1 MIVHLHELEPNQE
14 ADVFALLTDKEMAKT
29 KDGKPFIRVTF
40 RDAHRE
46 VRFPVWSDTVL
57 YKEIKAIKPGTA
69 CKLRAV
75 YQIDRTYGTQLAILR
90 IREVED
96 ADVQDGYN
104 PVLLRPASPFSAD
117 KMLDDLQSLAT
128 QQLGKGKLLRMVT
141 KILKDARRIL
151 LYGVASRQHHHNY
164 IGGLLEHTL
173 SVTKIAVALV
183 DHYHEMYPTRKK
195 EFSRPLVV
203 AGAILHDIGK
213 IREYE
218 PQVGSFHH
226 STAGE
231 LIGHAILGRDIVRE
245 AAKECELEPAVQTHL
260 EHIIVS
266 HQRFADWGAAKP
278 PMSLEAM
285 IVHHA
290 DSCDALIG
298 CFWNI
303 FSQDPTE
310 HPLTSKKNVIGYP
323 LLKPP
328 SASLFEDDIR
338 TEEGR

>member
-1 MIVHLHELEPNQE
+1 MIVHLYELEPNQE
-14 ADVFALLTDKEMAKT
+14 ADVFALLTEKELAKT
-29 KDGKPFIRVTF
+29 KEGKPYFRVTF

-57 YKEIKAIKPGTA
+57 YKEIKALKTGTA
-69 CKLRAV
+69 CKLRTV
-75 YQIDRTYGTQLAILR
+75 YRIDRNFGPQLDIHK

-96 ADVQDGYN
+96 ADVHDGYD
-104 PVLLRPASPFSAD
+104 PVRLRPASPFSAD
-117 KMLDDLQSLAT
+117 VMFDDLQALVE
-128 QQLGKGKLLRMVT
+128 QHLGNGTLSHLVT
-141 KILKDARRIL
+141 KVLKEHRATL
-151 LYGVASRQHHHNY
+151 LSGVASRQHHHSY

-173 SVTKIAVALV
+173 SVTKIAIALV
-183 DHYHEMYPTRKK
+183 DHYHEMYQERKNDI
-195 EFSRPLVV
+195 SRSLVV

-213 IREYE
+213 VREYE
-218 PQVGSFHH
+218 PQVGSQQH
-226 STAGE
+226 SVSGE

-245 AAKECELEPAVQTHL
+245 VAKECELEPAVQSHL
-260 EHIIVS
+260 EHIIVA
-266 HQRFADWGAAKP
+266 HQRFPDWGAAKP

-290 DSCDALIG
+290 DSCDALLG

-310 HPLTSKKNVIGYP
+310 HPLTGKKNVIGYP

-328 SASLFEDDIR
+328 PSSLLDGD
-338 TEEGR
+338 G